1 MHASCEHTVNITH
14 KDSGSHKVQ
23 HYLNAISLKIE
34 VSLLT
39 IDGPPKYSADLEWA
53 AAAQSIG
60 VEFLGG
66 PSILSQLQRCENAAF
81 HIHAAPFG
89 IRSRSRRPKGRSS
102 AVRAVRPFELVG
114 MRDGAVCG
122 GVWGRRSYPSG
133 PVAR

>member
-1 MHASCEHTVNITH
+1 M
-14 KDSGSHKVQ
+14 Q

-66 PSILSQLQRCENAAF
+66 PSILSQLHVKMRLF
-81 HIHAAPFG
+81 TFTLHHLG
-89 IRSRSRRPKGRSS
+89 SGVRT
-102 AVRAVRPFELVG
+102 AVRHLLILIH
-114 MRDGAVCG
+114 
-122 GVWGRRSYPSG
+122 
-133 PVAR
+133 